1 MKMICDAK
9 DCVARIPSK
18 VLEEGTGIPWIIF
31 LERDTTARGLT
42 DVRGT
47 QANISYT
54 EIVGTSTC
62 SRYSQIEMPLEG
74 LSDGCMRR
82 KQLDSRDTGALRANL
97 QSNIVENVRI
107 GR

>member
-54 EIVGTSTC
+54 ETVGTSTC

-74 LSDGCMRR
+74 LSDGF
-82 KQLDSRDTGALRANL
+82 
-97 QSNIVENVRI
+97 I
-107 GR
+107 